1 MKAFFKVLVVALL
14 ATTAGLTGDIHT
26 ASSKDVEMANF
37 LSAQAQVKVDEA
49 LVPVA
54 LPTDSEIFQKG
65 GQSSSG
71 RVTGI
76 DGQGQKL
83 LIERGR
89 SAGSIPLSKIE
100 KVVFRNGAL
109 VYRSD
114 GRQIIRG
121 ERERPVGRQATWSG
135 IGMSAFRMQN
145 ASQGQA
151 VVSLR
156 PPIVS
161 AAQLRGIRQ
170 VASDRQY
177 VVDEMRF
184 NPQQRTMTILVTPY

>member
-1 MKAFFKVLVVALL
+1 
-14 ATTAGLTGDIHT
+14 
-26 ASSKDVEMANF
+26 
-37 LSAQAQVKVDEA
+37 
-49 LVPVA
+49 
-54 LPTDSEIFQKG
+54 
-65 GQSSSG
+65 
-71 RVTGI
+71 
-76 DGQGQKL
+76 
-83 LIERGR
+83 
-89 SAGSIPLSKIE
+89 
-100 KVVFRNGAL
+100 
-109 VYRSD
+109 
-114 GRQIIRG
+114 
-121 ERERPVGRQATWSG
+121 
-135 IGMSAFRMQN
+135 MSAFRMQD

>member
-1 MKAFFKVLVVALL
+1 MKAFFKVWVVALL
-14 ATTAGLTGDIHT
+14 VTAARWAGDNHAAT
-26 ASSKDVEMANF
+26 SKDVETQNF

-54 LPTDSEIFQKG
+54 LPTDAEIFLKG

-76 DGQGQKL
+76 EEQKL

-89 SAGSIPLSKIE
+89 SAGSIPLSQIE
-100 KVVFRNGAL
+100 KVVFRDGAL

-135 IGMSAFRMQN
+135 IGLSAFRLQN

-151 VVSLR
+151 EVRLQ
-156 PPIVS
+156 PPVVS
-161 AAQLRGIRQ
+161 AAQLRAIRQ
-170 VASDRQY
+170 VAGNRQY

-184 NPQQRTMTILVTPY
+184 HPQQRTMTILVTPY

>member
-1 MKAFFKVLVVALL
+1 
-14 ATTAGLTGDIHT
+14 
-26 ASSKDVEMANF
+26 
-37 LSAQAQVKVDEA
+37 
-49 LVPVA
+49 
-54 LPTDSEIFQKG
+54 LPTDAEILLKG

-100 KVVFRNGAL
+100 KVVFRDGAL

-135 IGMSAFRMQN
+135 IGLSAFRMQN

-151 VVSLR
+151 VVSLK

-161 AAQLRGIRQ
+161 VAQLRGIRQ

-184 NPQQRTMTILVTPY
+184 NSQQRTMTILATPY

>member
-1 MKAFFKVLVVALL
+1 MKAFFKVWVVALL
-14 ATTAGLTGDIHT
+14 VTAAGWAGDNHATT
-26 ASSKDVEMANF
+26 SKDVETQNF

-54 LPTDSEIFQKG
+54 LPTDAEIFLKG

-76 DGQGQKL
+76 EGQKL

-89 SAGSIPLSKIE
+89 SAGSIPLSQIE
-100 KVVFRNGAL
+100 KVVFRDGAL

-135 IGMSAFRMQN
+135 IGLSAFRMQN
-145 ASQGQA
+145 ANQGQA
-151 VVSLR
+151 AVRLR

-184 NPQQRTMTILVTPY
+184 NSQQRTMTILATPY